1 MALPRNREIAHRD
14 RVPDHAV
21 FKSALQIP
29 LAVVAFCV
37 PLTAQ
42 VLAPQSPSE
51 LVFGEEVE
59 VRVVNLEV
67 VVEDRSGDRVRGL
80 SPEDFRIL
88 VDGEEVDVD
97 YFTEVVQGRTSNG
110 NGETPPAA
118 AEGGDVVTNYV
129 LFVDNDHTQV
139 AFRRPVLYGF
149 RDRLADRLRC
159 WGGGT
164 LGPTGRTRPL
174 PVGEALTWRM

>member
-1 MALPRNREIAHRD
+1 MKRNGTTSRLLFALG
-14 RVPDHAV
+14 AV
-21 FKSALQIP
+21 L
-29 LAVVAFCV
+29 VVSSVLPA
-37 PLTAQ
+37 TAQ
-42 VLAPQSPSE
+42 SGTQAPVAPPPPD
-51 LVFGEEVE
+51 LLF
-59 VRVVNLEV
+59 
-67 VVEDRSGDRVRGL
+67 
-80 SPEDFRIL
+80 
-88 VDGEEVDVD
+88 GEEVDVD

>member
-1 MALPRNREIAHRD
+1 MKRNGTTSRLLFALG
-14 RVPDHAV
+14 AV
-21 FKSALQIP
+21 L
-29 LAVVAFCV
+29 VVSSVLPA
-37 PLTAQ
+37 TAQ
-42 VLAPQSPSE
+42 SGTQAPVAPPPPD
-51 LVFGEEVE
+51 LLFGEEVD
-59 VRVVNLEV
+59 
-67 VVEDRSGDRVRGL
+67 VERVRGL
-80 SPEDFRIL
+80 REDFRIL